1 MEKDVEK
8 FGLDT
13 CLEKVME
20 ELNLLVTNG
29 IFDEK
34 SQTQLQIRIIACL
47 GTVVIVRNVRRK
59 HE

>member
-13 CLEKVME
+13 CLEKTMA
-20 ELNLLVTNG
+20 ELKLLVTDG
-29 IFDEK
+29 IFDK
-34 SQTQLQIRIIACL
+34 KLQTQLQIRIIACL

-59 HE
+59 H